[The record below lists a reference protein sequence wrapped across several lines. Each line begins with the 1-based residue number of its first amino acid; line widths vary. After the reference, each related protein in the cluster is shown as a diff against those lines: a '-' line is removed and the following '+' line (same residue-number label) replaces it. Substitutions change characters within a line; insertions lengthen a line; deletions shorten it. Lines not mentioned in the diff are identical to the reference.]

1 VAAAVDLV
9 IRIVADTKKASA
21 DIGAAGSDVSGFAA
35 GIKKAAVPAAIA
47 LAGIAAGAATAAA
60 SASRTEQAMGGLDS
74 VFGKSAGQMKKWA
87 DEAAT
92 SAGLAK
98 SEYGE
103 LATVIGSQLKNA
115 GLPMGQVV
123 TQTDELI
130 KKGAD
135 LAAMFG
141 GSTADAVSALSSVLK
156 GETDPI
162 EAYGVSIKQAD
173 IAARMAAD
181 GTDKLTGEAGK
192 QAKAMATLALVNEQ
206 TADAQGKFAS
216 ESDTAAGSSA
226 IMQAQ
231 LENMKSELGTALLP
245 VLAAVAGAL
254 STVFG
259 FMADHTTTV
268 QILAA
273 VIATVAAAI
282 LVLNV
287 ALTLMA
293 IAETVALAPI
303 ILITLAVVALI
314 VVIILIVKNFD
325 TLKAIAVAAWEA
337 IKSAAVATWNAIKS
351 AAAAALAF
359 VLSAWNGIKS
369 GFEAAF
375 NFIKNNWATI
385 LAILTGPIGIAV
397 GLIVKNWDK
406 IKTAF
411 DSAVGGIEGAW
422 NAVIGGLKTAVSG
435 LGAILS
441 APFDAAA
448 SAIGWVIDKVNALIS
463 ALGRIHVPSINLPH
477 IPGTSA
483 MAPATATAPM
493 AGVAAPRVAGVGASA
508 TDSRGAVQ
516 ITVNGAL
523 DPEAVARQIRRILA
537 GHDRRMGLTP

>member
-1 VAAAVDLV
+1 MAGSVDLI
-9 IRIVADTKKASA
+9 IRIISDTKKAAA
-21 DIGAAGSDVSGFAA
+21 DIESAGSKVSGFAS
-35 GIKKAAVPAAIA
+35 GVKKAAVPAAIA

-60 SASRTEQAMGGLDS
+60 SASRTEQAMGGLES
-74 VFGKSAGQMKKWA
+74 VFGDSADQMKKWA
-87 DEAAT
+87 DGAAK

-115 GLPMGQVV
+115 GLPMDEVV
-123 TQTDELI
+123 TQTDALI

-141 GSTADAVSALSSVLK
+141 GTTADAVSALSSVMK

-173 IAARMAAD
+173 IAAQKAKM
-181 GTDKLTGEAGK
+181 GTEGLTGAAGK
-192 QAKAMATLALVNEQ
+192 QADAMAALALVNAQ

-245 VLAAVAGAL
+245 ILAQVSSAL
-254 STVFG
+254 ATVFG

-268 QILAA
+268 QILAI

-303 ILITLAVVALI
+303 LLIVLAVIALI
-314 VVIILIVKNFD
+314 VVIVLIVKHFD
-325 TLKAIAVAAWEA
+325 TLKAVAVAVWD
-337 IKSAAVATWNAIKS
+337 AIKS
-351 AAAAALAF
+351 AAATVWAAIKSGASAALAF
-359 VLSAWNGIKS
+359 VLAAWNAIKAGFDAVFNWIKSAWG
-369 GFEAAF
+369 
-375 NFIKNNWATI
+375 TI
-385 LAILTGPIGIAV
+385 AAILTGPVGIAV
-397 GLIVKNWDK
+397 GIITNNWNK

-411 DSAVGGIEGAW
+411 HSAIDGITSAW
-422 NAVIGGLKTAVSG
+422 DTCISGLKSAVSG

-441 APFDAAA
+441 APFSAAQ
-448 SAIGWVIDKVNALIS
+448 SAIQWVIDKVNALIS
-463 ALGRIHVPSINLPH
+463 ALGRIHVPSINLPGPFSL
-477 IPGTSA
+477 PGAAETT
-483 MAPATATAPM
+483 PTPT
-493 AGVAAPRVAGVGASA
+493 GRVAAPGVPIGRASGGS
-508 TDSRGAVQ
+508 TSGAVV
-516 ITVNGAL
+516 INVTGAI
-523 DPEAVARQIRRILA
+523 DPEATARQIRRILA
-537 GHDRRMGLTP
+537 GHDRRVGLVS